1 LFKGR
6 MVNEN
11 GVIEALEDQPSV
23 LKKNS

>member
-23 LKKNS
+23 LKKSP